1 MKYISMKYVLI
12 VIIIEM
18 ILKDI
23 KKWQRQRQSIIVEK
37 NARRYIH
44 RTFRTVAARASR
56 LVMFS
61 VSE

>member
-12 VIIIEM
+12 LIIIEM

-44 RTFRTVAARASR
+44 RTFRTVAARDW
-56 LVMFS
+56 
-61 VSE
+61 